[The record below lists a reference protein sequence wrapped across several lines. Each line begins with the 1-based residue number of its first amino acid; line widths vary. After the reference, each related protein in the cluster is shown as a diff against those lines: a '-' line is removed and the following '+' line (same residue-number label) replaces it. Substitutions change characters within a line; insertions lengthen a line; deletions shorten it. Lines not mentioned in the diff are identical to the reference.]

1 MELLQQCDKVA
12 ERIDY
17 LLKNK
22 DTCRRLIEQGHELS
36 DVEISRLLDLCRERL
51 DAGHADVVDGT
62 RQIETL
68 KKRFDALYQ
77 RKSKEIVSTARKA
90 AAKRKG
96 SKQKENAGFNGMQLL
111 VTITK
116 TVELKNSMLVYLK
129 HVREIVEKIRIAV
142 RDAE

>member
-1 MELLQQCDKVA
+1 MNLLQQCDKVA
-12 ERIDY
+12 ERIDD
-17 LLKNK
+17 LLKK
-22 DTCRRLIEQGHELS
+22 RDTRRRLLVQGHKLS
-36 DVEISRLLDLCRERL
+36 DVEISRLLYLCRARL

-96 SKQKENAGFNGMQLL
+96 SKQKEKAGFNGMQLL

-116 TVELKNSMLVYLK
+116 TVELKNSMFTYLT
-129 HVREIVEKIRIAV
+129 HVRKIVERIRIAG

>member
-1 MELLQQCDKVA
+1 MNLLQQCDKVA

-17 LLKNK
+17 LLANRE
-22 DTCRRLIEQGHELS
+22 TCRRLIAQGHELS
-36 DVEISRLLDLCRERL
+36 EVEISRLLDLCHERL
-51 DAGHADVVDGT
+51 NAGHTDTVDGT

-68 KKRFDALYQ
+68 KDRFDALYQ

-90 AAKRKG
+90 AARRKG
-96 SKQKENAGFNGMQLL
+96 SKQKEGAGFNGMQLL

-116 TVELKNSMLVYLK
+116 TVELKNSMLIYLT
-129 HVREIVEKIRIAV
+129 HVRKIVERIRAAV

>member
-1 MELLQQCDKVA
+1 MDLLRQCDKVA
-12 ERIDY
+12 ERIDD
-17 LLKNK
+17 LLKNR
-22 DTCRRLIEQGHELS
+22 DTRRRLLEQGHELS
-36 DVEISRLLDLCRERL
+36 DVEISRLLDLCRERR
-51 DAGHADVVDGT
+51 DAGHTDVVDGT

-68 KKRFDALYQ
+68 KNRFDALYQ

-96 SKQKENAGFNGMQLL
+96 SKQKESPGFNGMQLL

-116 TVELKNSMLVYLK
+116 TVELKNSMFTYLT
-129 HVREIVEKIRIAV
+129 HVRKIVERIRIAV

>member
-51 DAGHADVVDGT
+51 DAGNADVVDGT

-116 TVELKNSMLVYLK
+116 TVELKNSMFTYLT
-129 HVREIVEKIRIAV
+129 HVRKIVERIRIAV

>member
-36 DVEISRLLDLCRERL
+36 DVEISRLLDLCRARL
-51 DAGHADVVDGT
+51 DAGHTDVVDGT

-90 AAKRKG
+90 AVKRKG
-96 SKQKENAGFNGMQLL
+96 CKQKESPGFNGMQLL

-116 TVELKNSMLVYLK
+116 TVELKNSMFTYLT
-129 HVREIVEKIRIAV
+129 HVRKIVERIRIAV

>member
-22 DTCRRLIEQGHELS
+22 DTCRRLIEQGKEVS
-36 DVEISRLLDLCRERL
+36 DVEVSFLLDLCHERL
-51 DAGHADVVDGT
+51 AAGYEDVVDGT
-62 RQIETL
+62 RQIETF
-68 KKRFDALYQ
+68 KERFDALYQ

-96 SKQKENAGFNGMQLL
+96 SKQKESPGFNGMQLL
-111 VTITK
+111 LTIAK
-116 TVELKNSMLVYLK
+116 TTALKNSMLVYLK

>member
-12 ERIDY
+12 EQIDY

-22 DTCRRLIEQGHELS
+22 ETCRHLIEQGKEVS

-96 SKQKENAGFNGMQLL
+96 SKQKESAGFNGMQLL
-111 VTITK
+111 LTITK
-116 TVELKNSMLVYLK
+116 TVALKNSMLVYLK
-129 HVREIVEKIRIAV
+129 HVREIVERIRIAV